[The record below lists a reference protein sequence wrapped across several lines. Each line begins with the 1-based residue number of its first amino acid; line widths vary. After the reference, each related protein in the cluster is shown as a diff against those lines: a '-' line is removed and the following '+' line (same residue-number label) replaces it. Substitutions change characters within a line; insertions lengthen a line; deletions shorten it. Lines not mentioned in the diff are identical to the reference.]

1 LPPRRAS
8 QYDLD
13 DCNRPDNGNRSSR
26 FSLPGKLA
34 IQVMGDKIC
43 RYETKRVIFAPSGPE
58 NSCFVSHIHIDKIL
72 LTGPFSNLIM
82 SSMKYI
88 QLEPQGDIA
97 IVRINRPE
105 ALNAMNVDV
114 IAEFSRTL
122 DILAADETVRVLII
136 TGAGERSFCA
146 GADISYM
153 VDIEPMQ
160 AERYATSAQ
169 RVINKIESL
178 EKPVIAAVN
187 GFALGGGCELA
198 MACDIR
204 IASSNAKIG
213 QPEVTIGIPPG
224 WGGTQ
229 RLMRLVGPAKAKEMI
244 FTGKMITADE
254 ACQIGLVNNVVSIGP
269 DDKVPPE
276 VKGDIVKEKERAA
289 EVAKVLNKKLIEY
302 CLSVAREIAKNSFT
316 AVKVSK
322 MLINRGMDSDLE
334 TGLRLEIYGWALCF
348 ANEDRRKM
356 MSAFLNKGKK

>member
-1 LPPRRAS
+1 
-8 QYDLD
+8 
-13 DCNRPDNGNRSSR
+13 
-26 FSLPGKLA
+26 
-34 IQVMGDKIC
+34 
-43 RYETKRVIFAPSGPE
+43 
-58 NSCFVSHIHIDKIL
+58 
-72 LTGPFSNLIM
+72 M
-82 SSMKYI
+82 STMKYI
-88 QLEPQGDIA
+88 QLEPEGDIA

-114 IAEFSRTL
+114 VSELSRTI
-122 DILAADETVRVLII
+122 DIIAADDSIKVVII

-153 VDIEPMQ
+153 VNIDPMQ

-169 RVINKIESL
+169 SVINKIERL

-204 IASSNAKIG
+204 IASNNAKIG
-213 QPEVTIGIPPG
+213 QPEATIGITPG

-244 FTGKMITADE
+244 FTGKMITADQ
-254 ACQIGLVNNVVSIGP
+254 AAQIGLVNSVVSVGS
-269 DDKVPPE
+269 DDNLPPE
-276 VKGDIVKEKERAA
+276 APKDDAAKEKERTA
-289 EVAKVLNKKLIEY
+289 EVGRILNKKLMDE
-302 CLSVAREIAKNSFT
+302 CMALAREITKNSFT

-348 ANEDRRKM
+348 AHEDRQKM
-356 MSAFLNKGKK
+356 MSAFLNKSKK

>member
-1 LPPRRAS
+1 
-8 QYDLD
+8 
-13 DCNRPDNGNRSSR
+13 
-26 FSLPGKLA
+26 
-34 IQVMGDKIC
+34 
-43 RYETKRVIFAPSGPE
+43 
-58 NSCFVSHIHIDKIL
+58 
-72 LTGPFSNLIM
+72 M

-88 QLEPQGDIA
+88 QLDPQGDIA
-97 IVRINRPE
+97 LVKINRPE
-105 ALNAMNVDV
+105 ALNAMNTDV
-114 IAEFSRTL
+114 ISELSRTI
-122 DILAADETVRVLII
+122 DIIAADEAIKVVVI

-153 VDIEPMQ
+153 VNIEPMQ
-160 AERYATSAQ
+160 AERYASSAQ
-169 RVINKIESL
+169 AVINKIERL

-244 FTGKMITADE
+244 FTGKMISADE
-254 ACQIGLVNNVVSIGP
+254 ALQIGLVNKVVSLGSE
-269 DDKVPPE
+269 DSLPPE
-276 VKGDIVKEKERAA
+276 APKGDAAKEKERAG
-289 EVAKVLNKKLIEY
+289 EVAKILNRKLMDD
-302 CLSVAREIAKNSFT
+302 CLGLAKEITKNSFT

-348 ANEDRRKM
+348 AHEDRQKM
-356 MSAFLNKGKK
+356 MSAFLNKSKK